1 MTDFRRLWTAG
12 LATALGAHLSAV
24 ALPLIVLAATG
35 SAAAAGLLGSVAL
48 ACGLLSA
55 IPGGAVAD
63 AFERRTVLFTC
74 SVGALAASGGLTVTL
89 LLTDRPP
96 MVVLIGLGATT
107 AVLASVQ
114 APAVSALLVAVVPA
128 DRLGVAT
135 GRLQARTAAARLV
148 GPLVGAALYAV
159 ARPLPFVVLT
169 VLEAVA
175 LGCTLAV
182 RTRSAPRRADGVAWF
197 GWGELTAGVRFVW
210 RRPELRTPLLVFGC
224 GLNAAFGAAMLA
236 AVAVGAAADPSGRL
250 NGMMTALAGGGSL
263 AGGLL
268 ATRLRVQAR
277 PRTMI
282 VTTSFVATASIGAL
296 AVTPARFLGV
306 VFAVCMCVAAVGNVA
321 FTTLLLRRTGQDL
334 LGRVSSAAFVVSM
347 VAQPAGPLL
356 GGYLYERFGAAAT
369 FLGLAAV
376 ALGASLVALS
386 ARSLRG
392 LDEPAPAAPAST
404 KVDA

>member
-1 MTDFRRLWTAG
+1 MTDFRWLWTAG

-24 ALPLIVLAATG
+24 ALPLVVLAITG
-35 SAAAAGLLGSVAL
+35 SAATAGLLGSVAL

-55 IPGGAVAD
+55 LPGGAIAD
-63 AFERRTVLFTC
+63 AFERRTVLVTC
-74 SVGALAASGGLTVTL
+74 SVGAVAASGGLAVTML
-89 LLTDRPP
+89 LADRPP
-96 MVVLIGLGATT
+96 LIVLIGLSAAT

-135 GRLQARTAAARLV
+135 GKLQARTAAARLV

-159 ARPLPFVVLT
+159 ARPLPFVVLA

-175 LGCTLAV
+175 LACALAI
-182 RTRSAPRRADGVAWF
+182 RTRSAPRRTDGVAWF
-197 GWGELTAGVRFVW
+197 GLGELTAGVRFVW
-210 RRPELRTPLLVFGC
+210 QRPELRTPLLVFGC

-250 NGMMTALAGGGSL
+250 NGVMTALAGGGSL
-263 AGGLL
+263 VGGLL

-321 FTTLLLRRTGQDL
+321 FTTMLLRRTGQDL

-356 GGYLYERFGAAAT
+356 GGHLYERFGPGAT
-369 FLGLAAV
+369 FLGLAAA
-376 ALGASLVALS
+376 ALGASLVALG

-392 LDEPAPAAPAST
+392 LDEPAPVAADPA
-404 KVDA
+404 KVSA